1 MSTCI
6 FLSPLFLR
14 LLFLSIWH
22 KTPPFSP
29 PSSSICDTSFWALT
43 PPLSSP
49 DISTLREAIFAL
61 QVLFINGFHCETASM
76 LSSGEP
82 WGHKWIATEA
92 FAVQISAKKI
102 HRFSWQG
109 VVCIAF
115 KRDSRIKTWNRWVAK
130 PLLQMECYFCTS
142 LLYHQKNASI
152 FLLSVTRRQA

>member
-92 FAVQISAKKI
+92 FAVQISAKKNSQVFLTRGGL
-102 HRFSWQG
+102 HSF
-109 VVCIAF
+109 
-115 KRDSRIKTWNRWVAK
+115 
-130 PLLQMECYFCTS
+130 
-142 LLYHQKNASI
+142 QKGLKDQDLKQVS
-152 FLLSVTRRQA
+152 RQATTLNGMLFLYFSPVPSKKC